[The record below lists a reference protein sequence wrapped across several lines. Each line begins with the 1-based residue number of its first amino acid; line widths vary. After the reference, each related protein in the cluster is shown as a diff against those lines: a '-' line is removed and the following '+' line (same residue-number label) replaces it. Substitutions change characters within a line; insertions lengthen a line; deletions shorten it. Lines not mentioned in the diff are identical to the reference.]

1 LPAKGAPLIP
11 SHALKR
17 DRPMREPSTLS
28 QRLSN
33 RLQSQLNAPAW
44 YVAFSGGLDSTVLLH
59 LLAGLPQRP
68 PLTALHIHHGLQ
80 SVADTWPAH
89 CQSLC
94 DHLGVPLRIIRVQVE
109 NGPSLEQAARQA
121 RYRAFDGVLGSGDVL
136 FAAQHQDD
144 QAETVL
150 FRLLRGAGVRGLAAM
165 PQQRRQGQG
174 VLARPLLDEPRSE
187 LLAYARSR
195 GLHWIEDPS
204 NTDTRFARNY
214 LRREVLPVIAAR
226 WPQAAGSIARAT
238 AHLGEAAQLLDELAE
253 EDLAPAR
260 GSLEHSW
267 LSVPS
272 LALAPLQ
279 ALSDSRQRNAL
290 QCWLAPLTRL
300 PDTQHWVGWTSLRDA
315 DAAATPVWRLA
326 DGELHRAHGRIWWV
340 SGQWSQAQ
348 PASQDWPAT
357 GEALPLLGNGE
368 VRWQGRPL
376 LGRAQIR
383 YRQGGERL
391 RLPIRGQ
398 RDLKRLLN
406 ESRLPGFVRDRL
418 PLLFVDDRLVAVA
431 NLPLASV
438 DGQLL
443 WSP

>member
-1 LPAKGAPLIP
+1 
-11 SHALKR
+11 
-17 DRPMREPSTLS
+17 MRESSVLM
-28 QRLSN
+28 QRLQA
-33 RLQSQLNAPAW
+33 RLQPYLSAPAW

-59 LLAGLPQRP
+59 LLAGLPKRP

-80 SVADTWPAH
+80 SVADTWPTH

-94 DHLGVPLRIIRVQVE
+94 DQLGVPLRIIRVQVE

-144 QAETVL
+144 QAETLL

-165 PQQRRQGQG
+165 PQQRPQGQG

-187 LLAYARSR
+187 LVAYARAE
-195 GLHWIEDPS
+195 GLDWIDDPS
-204 NTDTRFARNY
+204 NADTRFSRNY
-214 LRREVLPVIAAR
+214 LRRDVLPVITAR
-226 WPQAAGSIARAT
+226 WPQAAGSIARAA
-238 AHLGEAAQLLDELAE
+238 AHLGEAAQLLEELAVA
-253 EDLAPAR
+253 DLEPAR
-260 GSLEHSW
+260 ASVEHSW
-267 LSVPS
+267 LAIPS

-290 QCWLAPLTRL
+290 QCWLAGLTRL

-315 DAAATPVWRLA
+315 DAAATPVWRLT

-348 PASQDWPAT
+348 PAIQAWPCLE
-357 GEALPLLGNGE
+357 EALQLPGNGE
-368 VRWQGRPL
+368 VRWQGSPPP
-376 LGRAQIR
+376 GQAQIR
-383 YRQGGERL
+383 YRQGGEGL
-391 RLPIRGQ
+391 RLPARGQ

-406 ESRLPGFVRDRL
+406 ESRLPGFARDRL
-418 PLLFVDDRLVAVA
+418 PLLFVDDQLVAVA
-431 NLPLASV
+431 NLPLSSV
-438 DGQLL
+438 DGQLV
-443 WSP
+443 WSPPTGEQSLR